1 MLMLMLV
8 VFCSSLTTVHVHFI
22 MDLEGLVK
30 QLATCLVRPAGQMTM
45 RPLSA
50 CSL

>member
-1 MLMLMLV
+1 V
-8 VFCSSLTTVHVHFI
+8 QVHFI

-30 QLATCLVRPAGQMTM
+30 QLATCLVRQATAAGRPAGQMTM